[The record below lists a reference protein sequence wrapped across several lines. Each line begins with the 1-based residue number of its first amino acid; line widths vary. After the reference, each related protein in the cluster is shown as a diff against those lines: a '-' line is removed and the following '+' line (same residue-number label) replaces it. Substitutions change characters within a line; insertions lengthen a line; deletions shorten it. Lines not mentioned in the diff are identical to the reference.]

1 MNEEQLRAWLDSM
14 PPDERAA
21 MLQSLFASYDERGQ
35 QLDTEQAR
43 ADVLRETP
51 GARMRDAG
59 RFKVAASPLEH
70 AGALAQRGV
79 GEYQAGKVATGREA
93 MAKQKEDALQ
103 RLVAEILREKTAP
116 AAPAR
121 TAPPPLPPG
130 APTGAI
136 GGAGAYPPANA
147 LSAISSVLRR

>member
-21 MLQSLFASYDERGQ
+21 VLQSLFASYDERGQ
-35 QLDTEQAR
+35 QLDTEQGR

-51 GARMRDAG
+51 GAEMYNAG

-70 AGALAQRGV
+70 LGALAQRGV
-79 GEYQAGKVATGREA
+79 GEYQANKVATGREA
-93 MAKQKEDALQ
+93 MAKQKEDVLQ

-116 AAPAR
+116 AAGP
-121 TAPPPLPPG
+121 TPPLPAG
-130 APTGAI
+130 APTGPV
-136 GGAGAYPPANA
+136 GGMGAYPPSGTLSA
-147 LSAISSVLRR
+147 LSAALRR